1 MWSNSVPMPA
11 LSKARSNT
19 NGLSRY
25 QVGLELGLGSG
36 CSTNG
41 SCRCRTQRDPEDQ
54 EDDFFFLCN
63 LGQDLASV
71 NRSVTPW
78 VIAMWHTP
86 WYTSNAHHPMSE
98 GTNMRLAMEDL
109 LHTHEVGVA
118 FNARTLTRT

>member
-1 MWSNSVPMPA
+1 MDRAGAGHKGTRKTRRM
-11 LSKARSNT
+11 T
-19 NGLSRY
+19 
-25 QVGLELGLGSG
+25 
-36 CSTNG
+36 
-41 SCRCRTQRDPEDQ
+41 
-54 EDDFFFLCN
+54 FFLCN

>member
-1 MWSNSVPMPA
+1 M
-11 LSKARSNT
+11 
-19 NGLSRY
+19 
-25 QVGLELGLGSG
+25 
-36 CSTNG
+36 
-41 SCRCRTQRDPEDQ
+41 
-54 EDDFFFLCN
+54 CN